1 MRAMANKHA
10 LKPHRG
16 LLIGSSLWAFKAALI
31 LLFMAWG
38 IENASAIPPLAP
50 ENSPQPKKTA
60 DLRAIPGSEA
70 TEEDEDDLTEEDFL
84 GGIFSQG
91 PSNPERAVPGTPQK
105 SPSEPEWKDS
115 NQAAGLEPVV
125 PPNPLTP
132 GLFVPIQ
139 DRWRLAKDLNLVNES
154 LIDPYNRNPIKGDR
168 PLFGDDYFFNFIGI
182 SDSLLEPRSIPTP
195 VPLQVSSPGLDSN
208 PQLDLNGRQT
218 QLLFNQNLILSFD
231 LYKGDTVFRPPD
243 VEYRIT
249 PVINYQYTNVQE
261 YGVVNVDPRRGDNRN
276 IYFVGMQEL
285 FADYHLQNVSERYD
299 FDSIRL
305 GIQPINI
312 DFRGFLFLDN
322 QLGVRLFGNR
332 DNNRWQYNVAWFRRL
347 EKNVNNGLNDI
358 GQAPRDD
365 DIYMA
370 NLYRQDFPF
379 RGFTS
384 QVAVAYNQNR
394 EGNNQAFYDQNGF
407 PSRPA
412 LLGTQTGKNYD
423 VAYLGYNGDGHFDRF
438 NLTGSFYYAVGT
450 ENKGTFTPQATDINA
465 WFVATEGSIDFDW
478 TRTRLSVLHA
488 SGDKNPYDNKAQ
500 GFDAIFEN
508 PQIAGADTS
517 FWIRQAL
524 PLIGGGAVALSG
536 RNAVLPSLRSSKELG
551 QSNFTNPG
559 ISLFGFGTDHDILP
573 ELRVSTNFN
582 KLLFDNTATLETARN
597 QGNIGSDIGWDLSTA
612 VVYRPLFNQNI
623 VTRLSG
629 ATLIPG
635 NGANDLFGPRMMYS
649 VLFDVI
655 LTY

>member
-1 MRAMANKHA
+1 MASKHASEVRARSFMEGSISA
-10 LKPHRG
+10 LKPVLM
-16 LLIGSSLWAFKAALI
+16 LL
-31 LLFMAWG
+31 LLASG
-38 IENASAIPPLAP
+38 IQDASAIPPLAS
-50 ENSPQPKKTA
+50 ESNPQPQKNAVPRT
-60 DLRAIPGSEA
+60 IPGAEGSE
-70 TEEDEDDLTEEDFL
+70 EEDDLTEEDFL
-84 GGIFSQG
+84 GGIFSSG
-91 PSNPERAVPGTPQK
+91 TSAPERTVPGTPQK
-105 SPSEPEWKDS
+105 SASEPEWKDS
-115 NQAAGLEPVV
+115 NQGAGLEPVV

-195 VPLQVSSPGLDSN
+195 VSLQASSPGLNSN
-208 PQLDLNGRQT
+208 PQLDINGRQT

-261 YGVVNVDPRRGDNRN
+261 YGFTNVDPRRGDNRN

-347 EKNVNNGLNDI
+347 EKNVNNGLNNI

-394 EGNNQAFYDQNGF
+394 EGNNPLYFDQNGF
-407 PSRPA
+407 PSRPT
-412 LLGTQTGKNYD
+412 LLGIQQNRNYD
-423 VAYLGYNGDGHFDRF
+423 VVYLGYNGDGHFDRF
-438 NLTGSFYYAVGT
+438 NLTSSFYYAVGT
-450 ENKGTFTPQATDINA
+450 EKKGTFTPQSGDINA
-465 WFVATEGSIDFDW
+465 WFIASEGSIDFDW

-488 SGDKNPYDNKAQ
+488 SGDKNPYDNNAQ

-524 PLIGGGAVALSG
+524 PLIGGGGVALSG
-536 RNAVLPSLRSSKELG
+536 RNAVLPSMQSSKELG
-551 QSNFTNPG
+551 QSNFSNPG

-573 ELRVSTNFN
+573 ELRISTNLN
-582 KLLFDNTATLETARN
+582 KLFFDQTAPIETARN
-597 QGNIGSDIGWDLSTA
+597 QGHIGTDIGWDISTA

-635 NGANDLFGPRMMYS
+635 DGASDLFGPRMMYS